1 MTKSLRLRISVRRMT
16 SMIFLAIVGVG
27 FVGGGVALAHNS
39 ATGSSPSNGEV
50 LTTSPPQWTMTFAKA
65 VPLTS
70 ASGQLVGDDGVRRTL
85 PNPRHG
91 TTDNVIIFDLP
102 ADISGRVT
110 ARWRLVGTDGHVI
123 SDRVSFS
130 VQATTASSSTS
141 LAVPVNPAE
150 TSSSVPLPGTTVGS
164 ANISPATSTPVVADQ
179 PEEENRPVPE
189 LVRTLVRFSTFAV
202 LTLFG
207 GIFFAEWYIA
217 QGTLFTNRGR
227 RLANGTA
234 LGLFIFPVASLMIL
248 IDDLRGSFGTL
259 FDGLSAAASLT
270 IGPMIMARIAF
281 GALLAR
287 LTRSLLVRGG
297 ARQQDLLYIL
307 LVLIPYCVTLSY
319 GGHSRSQRLPQIGVP
334 ADVIH
339 VLAISA
345 WLGGLAI
352 VLVVVIPAVKPDE
365 ALPAFLRFGYA
376 AERAVPIII
385 VTGLVQSFRLH
396 QSVGSLLTSNH
407 GLLLLTKIGVV
418 LAMLSLGNRNRKVL
432 INRRNLTGP
441 RAEISRTILMQRSVY
456 EFLLGAIAVG
466 ITSVL
471 VSVTPT

>member
-1 MTKSLRLRISVRRMT
+1 MTQPLRPHISVRRLT
-16 SMIFLAIVGVG
+16 SVIFLAIVGVG

-70 ASGQLVGDDGVRRTL
+70 VSGELVREDGVRRSL

-91 TTDNVIIFDLP
+91 TTDNVITFDLP

-123 SDRVSFS
+123 SGRVSFS

-141 LAVPVNPAE
+141 LTVPVNPAE
-150 TSSSVPLPGTTVGS
+150 SSSSVPLPGTTVGS

-248 IDDLRGSFGTL
+248 IDDLRGSSGTL

-287 LTRSLLVRGG
+287 LTRSLLVRSG

-345 WLGGLAI
+345 WLGGLAV
-352 VLVVVIPAVKPDE
+352 VLAVVIPAVKPDE

-396 QSVGSLLTSNH
+396 QSVGSLLTSHH
-407 GLLLLTKIGVV
+407 GLLLLAKIGVV

-441 RAEISRTILMQRSVY
+441 RAEISRTILVQRSVY

>member
-1 MTKSLRLRISVRRMT
+1 MTQPLRLPSAVRRLIL
-16 SMIFLAIVGVG
+16 MIFLAIVGVG

-50 LTTSPPQWTMTFAKA
+50 LATSPPQWTMTFAKA
-65 VPLTS
+65 VPITS
-70 ASGQLVGDDGVRRTL
+70 ASGELVREDGVRRTL
-85 PNPRHG
+85 PTPRHG
-91 TTDNVIIFDLP
+91 TTDNVIVFDLP

-123 SDRVSFS
+123 SGRVSFS
-130 VQATTASSSTS
+130 VQATSAPSSTS
-141 LAVPVNPAE
+141 LAVPVNPAD
-150 TSSSVPLPGTTVGS
+150 
-164 ANISPATSTPVVADQ
+164 TSTPALTGQ
-179 PEEENRPVPE
+179 PDGENRPVPE

-202 LTLFG
+202 LILFG
-207 GIFFAEWYIA
+207 GIIFAEWYIA

-234 LGLFIFPVASLMIL
+234 LGLFIFPAASLIIL
-248 IDDLRGSFGTL
+248 IDDLRGSSGTL

-345 WLGGLAI
+345 WLGGLAV
-352 VLVVVIPAVKPDE
+352 VLAVVIPAVKPDQ

-396 QSVGSLLTSNH
+396 QSVGSLLTSDH
-407 GLLLLTKIGVV
+407 GLLLLAKTGVV

-432 INRRNLTGP
+432 VNRRNLTGP
-441 RAEISRTILMQRSVY
+441 RAEISRTILVQRSVY
-456 EFLLGAIAVG
+456 EFLLGAIAIG

>member
-1 MTKSLRLRISVRRMT
+1 
-16 SMIFLAIVGVG
+16 MIFLAIVGVG

-39 ATGSSPSNGEV
+39 ATGSSPSNGAV
-50 LTTSPPQWTMTFAKA
+50 LATSPPQWTMTFAKA
-65 VPLTS
+65 VPITS
-70 ASGQLVGDDGVRRTL
+70 ASGELVREDGVRRTL
-85 PNPRHG
+85 PTPRHG
-91 TTDNVIIFDLP
+91 TTDNVIVFDLP

-123 SDRVSFS
+123 SGRVSFS
-130 VQATTASSSTS
+130 VQATSAPSSTS

-150 TSSSVPLPGTTVGS
+150 SSSLAPPPGTTVGS
-164 ANISPATSTPVVADQ
+164 SNISPVTSTPALAGLTSTLALAGQ
-179 PEEENRPVPE
+179 PDGENRPVPE

-207 GIFFAEWYIA
+207 GIIFAEWYIA

-234 LGLFIFPVASLMIL
+234 LGLFIFPAASLIIL
-248 IDDLRGSFGTL
+248 IDDLRGSSGTL

-319 GGHSRSQRLPQIGVP
+319 GGHSRSQRLPQVGVP

-345 WLGGLAI
+345 WLGGLAV
-352 VLVVVIPAVKPDE
+352 VLAVVIPAVKPDQ

-396 QSVGSLLTSNH
+396 QSVGSLLTSDH
-407 GLLLLTKIGVV
+407 GLLLLAKTGVV

-432 INRRNLTGP
+432 VNRRNLTGP
-441 RAEISRTILMQRSVY
+441 RAEISRTILVQRSVY

>member
-1 MTKSLRLRISVRRMT
+1 
-16 SMIFLAIVGVG
+16 MIFLAIVGVG

-39 ATGSSPSNGEV
+39 ATGSSPSNGAV
-50 LTTSPPQWTMTFAKA
+50 LATSPPQWTMTFAKA
-65 VPLTS
+65 VPITS
-70 ASGQLVGDDGVRRTL
+70 ASGELVREDGVRRTL
-85 PNPRHG
+85 PTPRHG
-91 TTDNVIIFDLP
+91 TTDNVIVFDLP

-123 SDRVSFS
+123 SGRVSFS
-130 VQATTASSSTS
+130 VQATSAPSSTS
-141 LAVPVNPAE
+141 LAVPVNPAD
-150 TSSSVPLPGTTVGS
+150 
-164 ANISPATSTPVVADQ
+164 TSTPALTGQ
-179 PEEENRPVPE
+179 PDGENRPVPE

-207 GIFFAEWYIA
+207 GIIFAEWYIA

-234 LGLFIFPVASLMIL
+234 LGLFIFPAASLIIL
-248 IDDLRGSFGTL
+248 IDDLRGSSGTL

-319 GGHSRSQRLPQIGVP
+319 GGHSRSQRLPQVGVP

-345 WLGGLAI
+345 WLGGLAV
-352 VLVVVIPAVKPDE
+352 VLAVVIPSVKPDQ

-385 VTGLVQSFRLH
+385 ITGLVQSFRLH
-396 QSVGSLLTSNH
+396 QSVGSLLTSDH
-407 GLLLLTKIGVV
+407 GLLLLAKTGVV

-432 INRRNLTGP
+432 VNRRNLTGP
-441 RAEISRTILMQRSVY
+441 RAEISRTILVQRSVY

>member
-1 MTKSLRLRISVRRMT
+1 
-16 SMIFLAIVGVG
+16 
-27 FVGGGVALAHNS
+27 
-39 ATGSSPSNGEV
+39 
-50 LTTSPPQWTMTFAKA
+50 MTFAKA

-70 ASGQLVGDDGVRRTL
+70 ASGELVGEDGVRRTL
-85 PNPRHG
+85 PTPRHG
-91 TTDNVIIFDLP
+91 TTDNVIVFDLP

-123 SDRVSFS
+123 SGRVSFS

-150 TSSSVPLPGTTVGS
+150 SSSSVPLPGTTVGS
-164 ANISPATSTPVVADQ
+164 SNISPVTSTPALAGQ

-248 IDDLRGSFGTL
+248 IDDLRGSSGTL

-345 WLGGLAI
+345 WLGGLAV

-396 QSVGSLLTSNH
+396 QSVGSLLTSHH
-407 GLLLLTKIGVV
+407 GLLLLAKIGVV

-441 RAEISRTILMQRSVY
+441 RAEISRTILVQRSVY
-456 EFLLGAIAVG
+456 EFLLGATAVG

>member
-1 MTKSLRLRISVRRMT
+1 
-16 SMIFLAIVGVG
+16 MIFLAIVGVG

-39 ATGSSPSNGEV
+39 ATGSSPSNGAV
-50 LTTSPPQWTMTFAKA
+50 LATSPPQWTMTFAKA
-65 VPLTS
+65 VPITS
-70 ASGQLVGDDGVRRTL
+70 ASGELVREDGVRRTL
-85 PNPRHG
+85 PTPRHG
-91 TTDNVIIFDLP
+91 TTDNVIVFDLP

-123 SDRVSFS
+123 SGRVSFS
-130 VQATTASSSTS
+130 VQATSAPSSTS
-141 LAVPVNPAE
+141 LAVPVNPAD
-150 TSSSVPLPGTTVGS
+150 
-164 ANISPATSTPVVADQ
+164 TSTPALTGQ
-179 PEEENRPVPE
+179 PDGENRPVPE

-207 GIFFAEWYIA
+207 GIIFAEWYIA

-234 LGLFIFPVASLMIL
+234 LGLFIFPAASLIIL
-248 IDDLRGSFGTL
+248 IDDLRGSSGTL

-319 GGHSRSQRLPQIGVP
+319 GGHSRSQRLPQVGVP

-345 WLGGLAI
+345 WLGGLAV
-352 VLVVVIPAVKPDE
+352 VLAVVIPSVKPDQ

-396 QSVGSLLTSNH
+396 QSVGSLLTSDH
-407 GLLLLTKIGVV
+407 GLLLLAKTGVV

-432 INRRNLTGP
+432 VNRRNLTGP
-441 RAEISRTILMQRSVY
+441 RAEISRTILVQRSVY

>member
-65 VPLTS
+65 VPLPS

-123 SDRVSFS
+123 SGRVSFS

>member
-1 MTKSLRLRISVRRMT
+1 
-16 SMIFLAIVGVG
+16 MIFLAIVGVG

-50 LTTSPPQWTMTFAKA
+50 LATSPPQWTMTFAKA
-65 VPLTS
+65 VPITS
-70 ASGQLVGDDGVRRTL
+70 ASGELVREDGVRRTL
-85 PNPRHG
+85 PTPRHG
-91 TTDNVIIFDLP
+91 TTDNVIVFDLP

-123 SDRVSFS
+123 SGRVSFS
-130 VQATTASSSTS
+130 VQATSAPSSTS
-141 LAVPVNPAE
+141 LAVPVNPAD
-150 TSSSVPLPGTTVGS
+150 
-164 ANISPATSTPVVADQ
+164 TSTPALTGQ
-179 PEEENRPVPE
+179 PDGENRPVPE

-207 GIFFAEWYIA
+207 GIIFAEWYIA

-234 LGLFIFPVASLMIL
+234 LGLFIFPAASLIIL
-248 IDDLRGSFGTL
+248 IDDLRGSSGTL

-319 GGHSRSQRLPQIGVP
+319 GGHSRSQRLPQVGVP

-345 WLGGLAI
+345 WLGGLAV
-352 VLVVVIPAVKPDE
+352 VLAVVIPSVKPDQ

-385 VTGLVQSFRLH
+385 ITGLVQSFRLH
-396 QSVGSLLTSNH
+396 QSVGSLLTSDH
-407 GLLLLTKIGVV
+407 GLLLLAKTGVV

-432 INRRNLTGP
+432 VNRRNLQNDS
-441 RAEISRTILMQRSVY
+441 RA
-456 EFLLGAIAVG
+456 AVG
-466 ITSVL
+466 L
-471 VSVTPT
+471 

>member
-1 MTKSLRLRISVRRMT
+1 
-16 SMIFLAIVGVG
+16 MIFLAIVGVG

-65 VPLTS
+65 VPITS
-70 ASGQLVGDDGVRRTL
+70 ASGELVREDGVRRTL
-85 PNPRHG
+85 PTPRHG
-91 TTDNVIIFDLP
+91 TTENVIVFDLP

-123 SDRVSFS
+123 SGRVSFS
-130 VQATTASSSTS
+130 VQATSAPSSTS
-141 LAVPVNPAE
+141 LTVPVNPAE
-150 TSSSVPLPGTTVGS
+150 SSSSVPLPGTTVGS

-248 IDDLRGSFGTL
+248 IDDLRGSSGTL

-287 LTRSLLVRGG
+287 LTRSLLVRSG

-345 WLGGLAI
+345 WLGGLAV
-352 VLVVVIPAVKPDE
+352 VLAVVIPAVKPDE

-396 QSVGSLLTSNH
+396 QSVGSLLTSHH
-407 GLLLLTKIGVV
+407 GLLLLAKIGVV

-441 RAEISRTILMQRSVY
+441 RAEISRTILVQRSVY
-456 EFLLGAIAVG
+456 EFLLGATAVG

>member
-70 ASGQLVGDDGVRRTL
+70 ASGQLVGEDGVRRTL

-123 SDRVSFS
+123 SGRVSFS

-150 TSSSVPLPGTTVGS
+150 SSSSVPLPGTTVGS

-248 IDDLRGSFGTL
+248 IDDLRGSSGTL

-307 LVLIPYCVTLSY
+307 LVLIPYCITLSY

>member
-1 MTKSLRLRISVRRMT
+1 
-16 SMIFLAIVGVG
+16 MIFLAIVGVG

-39 ATGSSPSNGEV
+39 ATGSSPSNGAV
-50 LTTSPPQWTMTFAKA
+50 LATSPPQWTMTFAKA
-65 VPLTS
+65 VPITS
-70 ASGQLVGDDGVRRTL
+70 ASGELVREDGVRRTL
-85 PNPRHG
+85 PTPRHG
-91 TTDNVIIFDLP
+91 TTDNVIVFDLP

-123 SDRVSFS
+123 SGRVSFS
-130 VQATTASSSTS
+130 VQATSAPSSTS
-141 LAVPVNPAE
+141 LAVPVNPAD
-150 TSSSVPLPGTTVGS
+150 
-164 ANISPATSTPVVADQ
+164 TSTPALTGQ
-179 PEEENRPVPE
+179 PDGENRPVPE

-207 GIFFAEWYIA
+207 GIIFAEWYIA

-234 LGLFIFPVASLMIL
+234 LGLFIFPAASLIIL
-248 IDDLRGSFGTL
+248 IDDLRGSSGTL

-319 GGHSRSQRLPQIGVP
+319 GGHSRSQRLPQVGVP

-345 WLGGLAI
+345 WLGGLAV
-352 VLVVVIPAVKPDE
+352 VLAVVIPAVKPDQ

-396 QSVGSLLTSNH
+396 QSVGSLLTSDH
-407 GLLLLTKIGVV
+407 GLLLLAKTGVV

-432 INRRNLTGP
+432 VNRRNLTGP
-441 RAEISRTILMQRSVY
+441 RAEISRTILVQRSVY

>member
-1 MTKSLRLRISVRRMT
+1 MTQPLRLPSAVRRLIL
-16 SMIFLAIVGVG
+16 MIFLAIVGVG

-50 LTTSPPQWTMTFAKA
+50 LATSPPQWTMTFAKA
-65 VPLTS
+65 VPITS
-70 ASGQLVGDDGVRRTL
+70 ASGELVREDGVRRSL

-91 TTDNVIIFDLP
+91 TTDNVIVFDLP

-123 SDRVSFS
+123 SGRVSFS
-130 VQATTASSSTS
+130 VQATSAPSSTS
-141 LAVPVNPAE
+141 LAVPVNPAD
-150 TSSSVPLPGTTVGS
+150 
-164 ANISPATSTPVVADQ
+164 TSTPALTGQ
-179 PEEENRPVPE
+179 PDGENRPVPE

-202 LTLFG
+202 LILFG
-207 GIFFAEWYIA
+207 GIIFAEWYIA

-248 IDDLRGSFGTL
+248 IDDLRGSSGTL

-345 WLGGLAI
+345 WLGGLAV
-352 VLVVVIPAVKPDE
+352 VLAVVIPAVKPDQ

-396 QSVGSLLTSNH
+396 QSVGSLLTSDH
-407 GLLLLTKIGVV
+407 GLLLLAKTGVV

-432 INRRNLTGP
+432 VNRRNLTGP
-441 RAEISRTILMQRSVY
+441 RAEISRTILVQRSVY
-456 EFLLGAIAVG
+456 EFLLGAIAIG

>member
-1 MTKSLRLRISVRRMT
+1 MS
-16 SMIFLAIVGVG
+16 
-27 FVGGGVALAHNS
+27 
-39 ATGSSPSNGEV
+39 
-50 LTTSPPQWTMTFAKA
+50 
-65 VPLTS
+65 
-70 ASGQLVGDDGVRRTL
+70 
-85 PNPRHG
+85 
-91 TTDNVIIFDLP
+91 DNVIIFDLP

-123 SDRVSFS
+123 SGRVSFS

>member
-1 MTKSLRLRISVRRMT
+1 
-16 SMIFLAIVGVG
+16 MIFLATVGVG

-39 ATGSSPSNGEV
+39 ATGSSPSNGAV
-50 LTTSPPQWTMTFAKA
+50 LATSPPQWTMTFAKA
-65 VPLTS
+65 VPITS
-70 ASGQLVGDDGVRRTL
+70 ASGQLVREDGVRRTL
-85 PNPRHG
+85 PTPRHG
-91 TTDNVIIFDLP
+91 TTENVIVFDLP
-102 ADISGRVT
+102 ADISGRVS

-123 SDRVSFS
+123 SGRVSFS
-130 VQATTASSSTS
+130 VQATSAPSSTS

-150 TSSSVPLPGTTVGS
+150 SSSLAPPPGTTVGS
-164 ANISPATSTPVVADQ
+164 SNSSPVTSTPALAGQ
-179 PEEENRPVPE
+179 PDGENRPVPE
-189 LVRTLVRFSTFAV
+189 LVRALVKFSTFAV

-234 LGLFIFPVASLMIL
+234 LGLFIFPAASLIIL
-248 IDDLRGSFGTL
+248 IDDLRGSSGTL

-319 GGHSRSQRLPQIGVP
+319 GGHSRSQRLPQVGVP

-345 WLGGLAI
+345 WLGGLAV
-352 VLVVVIPAVKPDE
+352 VLAVVIPSVKPDQ

-396 QSVGSLLTSNH
+396 QSVGSLLTSDH
-407 GLLLLTKIGVV
+407 GLLLLAKTGVV

-432 INRRNLTGP
+432 VNRRNLTGP
-441 RAEISRTILMQRSVY
+441 RAEISRTILVQRSVY

>member
-123 SDRVSFS
+123 SGRVSFS

-376 AERAVPIII
+376 ADRAVPIII

>member
-1 MTKSLRLRISVRRMT
+1 
-16 SMIFLAIVGVG
+16 MIFLAIVGVG

-123 SDRVSFS
+123 SGRVSFS

-150 TSSSVPLPGTTVGS
+150 TRSSVPLPGTTVGS

>member
-1 MTKSLRLRISVRRMT
+1 MTQPLRLPSAVRRLIL
-16 SMIFLAIVGVG
+16 MIFLAIVGVG

-39 ATGSSPSNGEV
+39 ATGSSPSNGAV
-50 LTTSPPQWTMTFAKA
+50 LATSPPQWTMTFAKA
-65 VPLTS
+65 VPITS
-70 ASGQLVGDDGVRRTL
+70 ASGELVREDGVRRTL
-85 PNPRHG
+85 PTPRHG
-91 TTDNVIIFDLP
+91 TTENVIVFDLP

-123 SDRVSFS
+123 SGRVSFS
-130 VQATTASSSTS
+130 VQATSAPSSTS
-141 LAVPVNPAE
+141 LAVPVNPAD
-150 TSSSVPLPGTTVGS
+150 
-164 ANISPATSTPVVADQ
+164 TSTPALTGQ
-179 PEEENRPVPE
+179 PDGENRPVPE

-207 GIFFAEWYIA
+207 GIIFAEWYIA

-234 LGLFIFPVASLMIL
+234 LGLFIFPAASLIIL
-248 IDDLRGSFGTL
+248 IDDLRGSSGTL

-319 GGHSRSQRLPQIGVP
+319 GGHSRSQRLPQVGVP

-345 WLGGLAI
+345 WLGGLAV
-352 VLVVVIPAVKPDE
+352 VLAVVIPAVKPDQ

-396 QSVGSLLTSNH
+396 QSVGSLLTSDH
-407 GLLLLTKIGVV
+407 GLLLLAKTGVV

-432 INRRNLTGP
+432 VNRRNLTGP
-441 RAEISRTILMQRSVY
+441 RAEISRTILVQRSVY

>member
-123 SDRVSFS
+123 SGRVSFS

-202 LTLFG
+202 LILFG

>member
-1 MTKSLRLRISVRRMT
+1 MT

-65 VPLTS
+65 VPLTA

-102 ADISGRVT
+102 ADISGRVS
-110 ARWRLVGTDGHVI
+110 ARWRLVGTDGHVL

>member
-1 MTKSLRLRISVRRMT
+1 MTQPLRPHISVRRLT
-16 SMIFLAIVGVG
+16 SVIFLAIVGVG

-39 ATGSSPSNGEV
+39 ATGSSPSDGAV
-50 LTTSPPQWTMTFAKA
+50 LATSPPQWTMTFAKA
-65 VPLTS
+65 VPITS
-70 ASGQLVGDDGVRRTL
+70 ASGELVREDGVRRTL
-85 PNPRHG
+85 PTPRHG
-91 TTDNVIIFDLP
+91 TTDNVIVFDLP

-123 SDRVSFS
+123 SGRVSFS
-130 VQATTASSSTS
+130 VQ
-141 LAVPVNPAE
+141 
-150 TSSSVPLPGTTVGS
+150 
-164 ANISPATSTPVVADQ
+164 ATSTPVVADQ

-248 IDDLRGSFGTL
+248 IDDLRGSSGTL

-396 QSVGSLLTSNH
+396 QSVGSLLTSHH
-407 GLLLLTKIGVV
+407 GLLLLAKIGVV

>member
-1 MTKSLRLRISVRRMT
+1 MTQPLRLPSAVRRLIL
-16 SMIFLAIVGVG
+16 MIFLAIVGVG

-50 LTTSPPQWTMTFAKA
+50 LATSPPQWTMTFAKA
-65 VPLTS
+65 VPITS
-70 ASGQLVGDDGVRRTL
+70 ASGELVREDGVRRTL
-85 PNPRHG
+85 PTPRHG
-91 TTDNVIIFDLP
+91 TTDNVIVFDLP

-123 SDRVSFS
+123 SGRVSFS
-130 VQATTASSSTS
+130 VQATSAPSSTS
-141 LAVPVNPAE
+141 LAVPVNPAD
-150 TSSSVPLPGTTVGS
+150 
-164 ANISPATSTPVVADQ
+164 TSTPALTGQ
-179 PEEENRPVPE
+179 PDGENRPVPE

-207 GIFFAEWYIA
+207 GIIFAEWYIA

-248 IDDLRGSFGTL
+248 IDDLRGSSGTL

-345 WLGGLAI
+345 WLGGLAV
-352 VLVVVIPAVKPDE
+352 VLAVVIPAVKPDQ

-396 QSVGSLLTSNH
+396 QSVGSLLTSDH
-407 GLLLLTKIGVV
+407 GLLLLAKTGVV

-432 INRRNLTGP
+432 VNRRNLTGP
-441 RAEISRTILMQRSVY
+441 RAEISRTILVQRSVY
-456 EFLLGAIAVG
+456 EFLLGAIAIG

>member
-1 MTKSLRLRISVRRMT
+1 MTQPLRLPSAVRRLIL
-16 SMIFLAIVGVG
+16 MIFLAIVGVG

-50 LTTSPPQWTMTFAKA
+50 LATSPPQWTMTFAKA
-65 VPLTS
+65 VPITS
-70 ASGQLVGDDGVRRTL
+70 ASGELVREDGVRRTL
-85 PNPRHG
+85 PTPRHG
-91 TTDNVIIFDLP
+91 TTDNVIVFDLP

-123 SDRVSFS
+123 SGRVSFS
-130 VQATTASSSTS
+130 VQATSAPSSTS
-141 LAVPVNPAE
+141 LAVPVNPAD
-150 TSSSVPLPGTTVGS
+150 
-164 ANISPATSTPVVADQ
+164 TSTPALTGQ
-179 PEEENRPVPE
+179 PDGENRPVPE

-207 GIFFAEWYIA
+207 GIIFAEWYIA

-234 LGLFIFPVASLMIL
+234 LGLFIFPAASLIIL
-248 IDDLRGSFGTL
+248 IDDLRGSSGTL

-319 GGHSRSQRLPQIGVP
+319 GGHSRSQRLPQVGVP

-345 WLGGLAI
+345 WLGGLAV
-352 VLVVVIPAVKPDE
+352 VLAVVIPAVKPDQ

-396 QSVGSLLTSNH
+396 QSVGSLLTSDH
-407 GLLLLTKIGVV
+407 GLLLLAKTGVV

-432 INRRNLTGP
+432 VNRRNLTGP
-441 RAEISRTILMQRSVY
+441 RAEISRTILVQRSVY

>member
-1 MTKSLRLRISVRRMT
+1 MTQPLRLPSAVRRLIL
-16 SMIFLAIVGVG
+16 MIFLAIVGVG

-50 LTTSPPQWTMTFAKA
+50 LATSPPQWTMTFAKA
-65 VPLTS
+65 VPITS
-70 ASGQLVGDDGVRRTL
+70 ASGELVREDGVRRTL
-85 PNPRHG
+85 PTPRHG
-91 TTDNVIIFDLP
+91 TTDNVIVFDLP

-123 SDRVSFS
+123 SGRVSFS
-130 VQATTASSSTS
+130 VQATSAPSSTS
-141 LAVPVNPAE
+141 LAVPVNPAD
-150 TSSSVPLPGTTVGS
+150 
-164 ANISPATSTPVVADQ
+164 TSTPALTGQ
-179 PEEENRPVPE
+179 PDGENRPVPE

-207 GIFFAEWYIA
+207 GIIFAEWYIA

-248 IDDLRGSFGTL
+248 IDDLRGSSGTL

-345 WLGGLAI
+345 WLGGLAV
-352 VLVVVIPAVKPDE
+352 VLAVVIPAVKPDQ

-396 QSVGSLLTSNH
+396 QSVGSLLTSDH
-407 GLLLLTKIGVV
+407 GLLLLAKTGVV

-432 INRRNLTGP
+432 VNRRNLTGP
-441 RAEISRTILMQRSVY
+441 RAEISRTILVQRSVY

>member
-70 ASGQLVGDDGVRRTL
+70 ASGQLVGEDGVRRTL

-123 SDRVSFS
+123 SGRVSFS

-150 TSSSVPLPGTTVGS
+150 SSSSVPLPGTTVGS

-248 IDDLRGSFGTL
+248 IDDLRGSSGTL

-396 QSVGSLLTSNH
+396 QSVGSLLTSHH
-407 GLLLLTKIGVV
+407 GLLLLAKIGVV

-441 RAEISRTILMQRSVY
+441 RAEISRTILVQRSVY
-456 EFLLGAIAVG
+456 EFLLGATAVG

-471 VSVTPT
+471 VSVTPS

>member
-1 MTKSLRLRISVRRMT
+1 MT

-110 ARWRLVGTDGHVI
+110 ARWRLVGTDRHVI
-123 SDRVSFS
+123 SGRVSFS

>member
-1 MTKSLRLRISVRRMT
+1 
-16 SMIFLAIVGVG
+16 MIFLAIVGVG

-50 LTTSPPQWTMTFAKA
+50 LATSPPQWTMTFAKA
-65 VPLTS
+65 VPITS
-70 ASGQLVGDDGVRRTL
+70 ASGELVREDGVRRTL
-85 PNPRHG
+85 PTPRHG
-91 TTDNVIIFDLP
+91 TTDNVIVFDLP

-123 SDRVSFS
+123 SGRVSFS
-130 VQATTASSSTS
+130 VQATSAPSSTS
-141 LAVPVNPAE
+141 LAVPVNPAD
-150 TSSSVPLPGTTVGS
+150 
-164 ANISPATSTPVVADQ
+164 TSTPALTGQ
-179 PEEENRPVPE
+179 PDGENRPVPE

-207 GIFFAEWYIA
+207 GIIFAEWYIA

-248 IDDLRGSFGTL
+248 IDDLRGSSGTL

-319 GGHSRSQRLPQIGVP
+319 GGHSRSQRLPQVGVP

-345 WLGGLAI
+345 WLGGLAV
-352 VLVVVIPAVKPDE
+352 VLAVVIPSVKPDQ

-396 QSVGSLLTSNH
+396 QSVGSLLTSDH
-407 GLLLLTKIGVV
+407 GLLLLAKTGVV

-432 INRRNLTGP
+432 VNRRNLTGP
-441 RAEISRTILMQRSVY
+441 RAEISRTILVQRSVY

>member
-70 ASGQLVGDDGVRRTL
+70 ASGQLVGEDGVRRTL

-123 SDRVSFS
+123 SGRVSFS

-150 TSSSVPLPGTTVGS
+150 SSSSVPLPGTTVGS

-248 IDDLRGSFGTL
+248 IDDLRGSSGTL

-376 AERAVPIII
+376 AERAVPTII

>member
-1 MTKSLRLRISVRRMT
+1 MTQPLRLPSAVRRLIL
-16 SMIFLAIVGVG
+16 MIFLAIVGVG

-50 LTTSPPQWTMTFAKA
+50 LATSPPQWTMTFAKA
-65 VPLTS
+65 VPITS
-70 ASGQLVGDDGVRRTL
+70 ASGELVREDGVRRTL
-85 PNPRHG
+85 PTPRHG
-91 TTDNVIIFDLP
+91 TTDNVIVFDLP

-123 SDRVSFS
+123 SGRVSFS
-130 VQATTASSSTS
+130 VQATSAPSSTS
-141 LAVPVNPAE
+141 LAVPVNPAD
-150 TSSSVPLPGTTVGS
+150 
-164 ANISPATSTPVVADQ
+164 TSTPALTGQ
-179 PEEENRPVPE
+179 PDGENRPVPE

-202 LTLFG
+202 LILFG
-207 GIFFAEWYIA
+207 GIIFAEWYIA

-234 LGLFIFPVASLMIL
+234 LGLFIFPAASLIIL
-248 IDDLRGSFGTL
+248 IDDLRGSSGTL

-345 WLGGLAI
+345 WLGGLAV
-352 VLVVVIPAVKPDE
+352 VLAVVIPAVKPDQ

-396 QSVGSLLTSNH
+396 QSVGSLLTSDH
-407 GLLLLTKIGVV
+407 GLLLLAKTGVV

-432 INRRNLTGP
+432 VNRRNLTGP
-441 RAEISRTILMQRSVY
+441 RAEISRTILVQRSVY

>member
-1 MTKSLRLRISVRRMT
+1 
-16 SMIFLAIVGVG
+16 MIFLAIVGVG

-50 LTTSPPQWTMTFAKA
+50 LATSPPQWTMTFAKA
-65 VPLTS
+65 VPITS
-70 ASGQLVGDDGVRRTL
+70 ASGELVREDGVRRTL
-85 PNPRHG
+85 PTPRHG
-91 TTDNVIIFDLP
+91 TTDNVIVFDLP

-123 SDRVSFS
+123 SGRVSFS
-130 VQATTASSSTS
+130 VQATSAPSSTS
-141 LAVPVNPAE
+141 LAVPVNPAD
-150 TSSSVPLPGTTVGS
+150 
-164 ANISPATSTPVVADQ
+164 TSTPALTGQ
-179 PEEENRPVPE
+179 PDGENRPVPE

-207 GIFFAEWYIA
+207 GIIFAEWYIA

-234 LGLFIFPVASLMIL
+234 LGLFIFPAASLIIL
-248 IDDLRGSFGTL
+248 IDDLRGSSGTL

-319 GGHSRSQRLPQIGVP
+319 GGHSRSQRLPQVGVP

-345 WLGGLAI
+345 WLGGLAV
-352 VLVVVIPAVKPDE
+352 VLAVVIPSVKPDQ

-396 QSVGSLLTSNH
+396 QSVGSLLTSDH
-407 GLLLLTKIGVV
+407 GLLLLAKTGVV

-432 INRRNLTGP
+432 VNRRNLTGP
-441 RAEISRTILMQRSVY
+441 RAEISRTILVQRSVY

>member
-1 MTKSLRLRISVRRMT
+1 
-16 SMIFLAIVGVG
+16 MIFLAIVGVG

-50 LTTSPPQWTMTFAKA
+50 LATSPPQWTMTFAKA
-65 VPLTS
+65 VPITS
-70 ASGQLVGDDGVRRTL
+70 ASGELVREDGVRRTL
-85 PNPRHG
+85 PTPRHG
-91 TTDNVIIFDLP
+91 TTDNVIVFDLP

-123 SDRVSFS
+123 SGRVSFS
-130 VQATTASSSTS
+130 VQATSAPSSTS
-141 LAVPVNPAE
+141 LAVPVNPAD
-150 TSSSVPLPGTTVGS
+150 
-164 ANISPATSTPVVADQ
+164 TSTPALTGQ
-179 PEEENRPVPE
+179 PDGENRPVPE

-248 IDDLRGSFGTL
+248 IDDLRGSSGTL

-345 WLGGLAI
+345 WLGGLAV
-352 VLVVVIPAVKPDE
+352 VLAVVIPAVKPDE

-396 QSVGSLLTSNH
+396 QSVGSLLTSDH
-407 GLLLLTKIGVV
+407 GLLLLAKTGVV

-432 INRRNLTGP
+432 VNRRNLTGP

>member
-1 MTKSLRLRISVRRMT
+1 MTQPLRPHISVRRLIL
-16 SMIFLAIVGVG
+16 MIFLAIVGVG

-70 ASGQLVGDDGVRRTL
+70 ASGELVGEDGVRRTL
-85 PNPRHG
+85 PTPRHG
-91 TTDNVIIFDLP
+91 TTDNVIVFDLP

-123 SDRVSFS
+123 SGRVSFS

-150 TSSSVPLPGTTVGS
+150 SSSSVPLPGTTVGS

-248 IDDLRGSFGTL
+248 IDDLRGSSGTL

-307 LVLIPYCVTLSY
+307 LVLIPYCITLSY

>member
-1 MTKSLRLRISVRRMT
+1 
-16 SMIFLAIVGVG
+16 MIFLAIVGVG

-50 LTTSPPQWTMTFAKA
+50 LATSPPQWTMTFAKA
-65 VPLTS
+65 VPITS
-70 ASGQLVGDDGVRRTL
+70 ASGELVREDGVRRTL
-85 PNPRHG
+85 PTPRHG
-91 TTDNVIIFDLP
+91 TTDNVIVFDLP

-123 SDRVSFS
+123 SGRVSFS
-130 VQATTASSSTS
+130 VQATSAPSSTS
-141 LAVPVNPAE
+141 LAVPVNPAD
-150 TSSSVPLPGTTVGS
+150 
-164 ANISPATSTPVVADQ
+164 TSTPALTGQ
-179 PEEENRPVPE
+179 PDGENRPVPE

-248 IDDLRGSFGTL
+248 IDDLRGSSGTL

-319 GGHSRSQRLPQIGVP
+319 GGHSRSQRLPQVGVP

-345 WLGGLAI
+345 WLGGLAV
-352 VLVVVIPAVKPDE
+352 VLAVVIPSVKPDQ

-396 QSVGSLLTSNH
+396 QSVGSLLTSDH
-407 GLLLLTKIGVV
+407 GLLLLAKTGVV

-432 INRRNLTGP
+432 VNRRNLTGP
-441 RAEISRTILMQRSVY
+441 RAEISRTILVQRSVY

>member
-1 MTKSLRLRISVRRMT
+1 
-16 SMIFLAIVGVG
+16 MIFLAIVGVG

-50 LTTSPPQWTMTFAKA
+50 LATSPPQWTMTFAKA
-65 VPLTS
+65 VPITS
-70 ASGQLVGDDGVRRTL
+70 ASGELVREDGVRRTL
-85 PNPRHG
+85 PTPRHG
-91 TTDNVIIFDLP
+91 TTENVIVFDLP

-123 SDRVSFS
+123 SGRVSFS
-130 VQATTASSSTS
+130 VQATSAPSSTS
-141 LAVPVNPAE
+141 LAVPVNPAD
-150 TSSSVPLPGTTVGS
+150 
-164 ANISPATSTPVVADQ
+164 TSTPALTGQ
-179 PEEENRPVPE
+179 PDGENRPVPE
-189 LVRTLVRFSTFAV
+189 LV
-202 LTLFG
+202 
-207 GIFFAEWYIA
+207 
-217 QGTLFTNRGR
+217 FTNRGR

-234 LGLFIFPVASLMIL
+234 LGLFIFPAASLIIL
-248 IDDLRGSFGTL
+248 IDDLRGSSGTL

-319 GGHSRSQRLPQIGVP
+319 GGHSRSQRLPQVGVP

-345 WLGGLAI
+345 WLGGLAV
-352 VLVVVIPAVKPDE
+352 VLAVVIPAVKPDQ

-396 QSVGSLLTSNH
+396 QSVGSLLTSDH
-407 GLLLLTKIGVV
+407 GLLRLAKKGVV

-432 INRRNLTGP
+432 VNRRNLTGP
-441 RAEISRTILMQRSVY
+441 RAEISRTILVQRSVY

>member
-1 MTKSLRLRISVRRMT
+1 MTQPLRLPSAVRRLIL
-16 SMIFLAIVGVG
+16 MIFLAIVGVG

-39 ATGSSPSNGEV
+39 ATGSSPSNGAV
-50 LTTSPPQWTMTFAKA
+50 LATSPPQWTMTFAKA
-65 VPLTS
+65 VPITS
-70 ASGQLVGDDGVRRTL
+70 ASGELVREDGVRRTL
-85 PNPRHG
+85 PTPRHG
-91 TTDNVIIFDLP
+91 TTDNVIVFDLP

-123 SDRVSFS
+123 SGRVSFS
-130 VQATTASSSTS
+130 VQATSAPSSTS
-141 LAVPVNPAE
+141 LAVPVNPAD
-150 TSSSVPLPGTTVGS
+150 
-164 ANISPATSTPVVADQ
+164 TSTPALTGQ
-179 PEEENRPVPE
+179 PDGENRPVPE

-207 GIFFAEWYIA
+207 GIIFAEWYIA

-234 LGLFIFPVASLMIL
+234 LGLFIFPAASLIIL
-248 IDDLRGSFGTL
+248 IDDLRGSSGTL

-319 GGHSRSQRLPQIGVP
+319 GGHSRSQRLPQVGVP

-345 WLGGLAI
+345 WLGGLAV
-352 VLVVVIPAVKPDE
+352 VLAVVIPSVKPDQ

-396 QSVGSLLTSNH
+396 QSVGSLLTSDH
-407 GLLLLTKIGVV
+407 GLLLLAKTGVV

-432 INRRNLTGP
+432 VNRRNLTGP
-441 RAEISRTILMQRSVY
+441 RAEISRTILVQRSVY

>member
-1 MTKSLRLRISVRRMT
+1 
-16 SMIFLAIVGVG
+16 MIFLAIVGVG

-50 LTTSPPQWTMTFAKA
+50 LATSPPQWTMTFAKA
-65 VPLTS
+65 VPITS
-70 ASGQLVGDDGVRRTL
+70 ASGELVREDGVRRTL
-85 PNPRHG
+85 PTPRHG
-91 TTDNVIIFDLP
+91 TTDNVIVFDLP

-123 SDRVSFS
+123 SGRVSFS
-130 VQATTASSSTS
+130 VQATSAPSSTS
-141 LAVPVNPAE
+141 LAVPVNPAD
-150 TSSSVPLPGTTVGS
+150 
-164 ANISPATSTPVVADQ
+164 TSTPALTGQ
-179 PEEENRPVPE
+179 PDGENRPVPE

-207 GIFFAEWYIA
+207 GIIFAEWYIA

-234 LGLFIFPVASLMIL
+234 LGLFIFPAASLIIL
-248 IDDLRGSFGTL
+248 IDDLRGSSGTL

-319 GGHSRSQRLPQIGVP
+319 GGHSRSQRLPQVGVP

-345 WLGGLAI
+345 WLGGLAV
-352 VLVVVIPAVKPDE
+352 VLAVVIPSVKPDQ

-385 VTGLVQSFRLH
+385 ITGLVQSFRLH
-396 QSVGSLLTSNH
+396 QSVGSLLTSDH
-407 GLLLLTKIGVV
+407 GLLLLAKTGVV

-432 INRRNLTGP
+432 VNRRNLTGP
-441 RAEISRTILMQRSVY
+441 RAEISRTILVQRSVY

>member
-1 MTKSLRLRISVRRMT
+1 MTQPLRLPSAVRRLIL
-16 SMIFLAIVGVG
+16 MIFLAIVGVG

-39 ATGSSPSNGEV
+39 ATGSSPSNGAV
-50 LTTSPPQWTMTFAKA
+50 LATSPPQWTMTFAKA
-65 VPLTS
+65 VPITS
-70 ASGQLVGDDGVRRTL
+70 ASGELVREDGVRRTL
-85 PNPRHG
+85 PTPRHG
-91 TTDNVIIFDLP
+91 TTENVIVFDLP

-123 SDRVSFS
+123 SGRVSFS
-130 VQATTASSSTS
+130 VQATSAPSSTS
-141 LAVPVNPAE
+141 LAVPVNPAD
-150 TSSSVPLPGTTVGS
+150 
-164 ANISPATSTPVVADQ
+164 TSTPALTGQ
-179 PEEENRPVPE
+179 PDGENRPVPE

-207 GIFFAEWYIA
+207 GIIFAEWYIA

-234 LGLFIFPVASLMIL
+234 LGLFIFPAASLIIL
-248 IDDLRGSFGTL
+248 IDDLRGSSGTL

-319 GGHSRSQRLPQIGVP
+319 GGHSRSQRLPQVGVP

-345 WLGGLAI
+345 WLGGLAV
-352 VLVVVIPAVKPDE
+352 VLAVVIPSVKPDQ

-385 VTGLVQSFRLH
+385 ITGLVQSFRLH
-396 QSVGSLLTSNH
+396 QSVGSLLTSDH
-407 GLLLLTKIGVV
+407 GLLLLAKTGVV

-432 INRRNLTGP
+432 VNRRNLTGP
-441 RAEISRTILMQRSVY
+441 RAEISRTILVQRSVY

>member
-1 MTKSLRLRISVRRMT
+1 
-16 SMIFLAIVGVG
+16 MIFLAIVGVG

-50 LTTSPPQWTMTFAKA
+50 LATSPPQWTMTFAKA
-65 VPLTS
+65 VPITS
-70 ASGQLVGDDGVRRTL
+70 ASGELVREDGVRRTL
-85 PNPRHG
+85 PTPRHG
-91 TTDNVIIFDLP
+91 TTDNVIVFDLP

-123 SDRVSFS
+123 SGRVSFS
-130 VQATTASSSTS
+130 VQATSAPSSTS
-141 LAVPVNPAE
+141 LAVPVNPAD
-150 TSSSVPLPGTTVGS
+150 
-164 ANISPATSTPVVADQ
+164 TSTPALTGQ
-179 PEEENRPVPE
+179 PDGENRPVPE

-207 GIFFAEWYIA
+207 GIIFAEWYIA

-248 IDDLRGSFGTL
+248 IDDLRGSSGTL

-319 GGHSRSQRLPQIGVP
+319 GGHSRSQRLPQVGVP

-345 WLGGLAI
+345 WLGGLAV
-352 VLVVVIPAVKPDE
+352 VLAVVIPAVKPDQ

-396 QSVGSLLTSNH
+396 QSVGSLLTSDH
-407 GLLLLTKIGVV
+407 GLLLLAKTGVV

-432 INRRNLTGP
+432 VNRRNLTGP
-441 RAEISRTILMQRSVY
+441 RAEISRTILVQRSVY

>member
-70 ASGQLVGDDGVRRTL
+70 ASGQLVGEDGVRRTL

-123 SDRVSFS
+123 SGRVSFS
-130 VQATTASSSTS
+130 VQATSAPSSTS
-141 LAVPVNPAE
+141 LTVPVNPAE
-150 TSSSVPLPGTTVGS
+150 SSSSVPLPGTTVGS

-248 IDDLRGSFGTL
+248 IDDLRGSSGTL

>member
-70 ASGQLVGDDGVRRTL
+70 ASGQLVGEDGVRRTL

-123 SDRVSFS
+123 SGRVSFS

-150 TSSSVPLPGTTVGS
+150 SSSSVPLPGTTVGS

-248 IDDLRGSFGTL
+248 IDDLRGSSGTL

-345 WLGGLAI
+345 WLGGLAV
-352 VLVVVIPAVKPDE
+352 VLAVVIPAVKPDE

-396 QSVGSLLTSNH
+396 QSVGSLLTSHH
-407 GLLLLTKIGVV
+407 GLLLLAKIGVV

-441 RAEISRTILMQRSVY
+441 RAEISRTILVQRSVY

>member
-1 MTKSLRLRISVRRMT
+1 
-16 SMIFLAIVGVG
+16 MIFLAIVGVG

-50 LTTSPPQWTMTFAKA
+50 LATSPPQWTMTFAKA
-65 VPLTS
+65 VPITS
-70 ASGQLVGDDGVRRTL
+70 ASGELVREDGVRRTL
-85 PNPRHG
+85 PTPRHG
-91 TTDNVIIFDLP
+91 TTDNVIVFDLP

-123 SDRVSFS
+123 SGRVSFS
-130 VQATTASSSTS
+130 VQATSAPSSTS
-141 LAVPVNPAE
+141 LAVPVNPAD
-150 TSSSVPLPGTTVGS
+150 
-164 ANISPATSTPVVADQ
+164 TSTPALTGQ
-179 PEEENRPVPE
+179 PDGENRPVPE

-207 GIFFAEWYIA
+207 GIIFAEWYIA

-234 LGLFIFPVASLMIL
+234 LGLFIFPAASLIIL
-248 IDDLRGSFGTL
+248 IDDLRGSSGTL

-319 GGHSRSQRLPQIGVP
+319 GGHSRSQRLPQVGVP

-345 WLGGLAI
+345 WLGGLAV
-352 VLVVVIPAVKPDE
+352 VLAVVIPAVKPDQ

-385 VTGLVQSFRLH
+385 ITGLVQSFRLH
-396 QSVGSLLTSNH
+396 QSVGSLLTSDH
-407 GLLLLTKIGVV
+407 GLLLLAKTGVV

-432 INRRNLTGP
+432 VNRRNLTGP
-441 RAEISRTILMQRSVY
+441 RAEISRTILVQRSVY